1 MNSKT
6 SWDNEDWLTS
16 SKNILRWTS
25 TIDSNRP
32 IMFIV
37 RHSHRETLRDHEHM
51 GSAGLTELGKQMS
64 VEMGRRIPSGRTM
77 DLYTSFVPRAYQTAE
92 GIAEGYSEI
101 GGEVVDINLLPSLVS
116 PQILNPDIW
125 ERLHPDGKNITDYV
139 NQWINGEFE
148 GYIEPFEDFRTR
160 FMGETVKRLVGAEEK
175 TVYVCTT
182 HDFTLMSAKRM
193 ILERDLVY
201 EDREP
206 YLGGLGLVN
215 TDAGVEV
222 FIGSANSSSSIG
234 RQ

>member
-1 MNSKT
+1 
-6 SWDNEDWLTS
+6 
-16 SKNILRWTS
+16 
-25 TIDSNRP
+25 
-32 IMFIV
+32 
-37 RHSHRETLRDHEHM
+37 M